1 MKYLLSILPLTLVI
15 ILAGCTRESVSVR
28 AALDH
33 AERVM
38 EAAPDSA
45 LALMDGIDTASL
57 KTDKGRA
64 LYALLMTR
72 ARYKNYINETDDS
85 LINVAVNY
93 YSGKGD
99 AHEMLSLFQ
108 QACIT
113 YNNGLF
119 PKAIATAT
127 RANELASSLNDE
139 LWCARTEDLIADIFE
154 STLNYTE
161 SLRHR
166 QSALKHYLKAGEDTN
181 ARLTRLEIA
190 LEQSAQ
196 KDYAEALENFKLV
209 DTVGC
214 PPELK
219 ACYLDYVI
227 KIFYALGKYNTA
239 ERLRLELE
247 QFDGFHSKSSV
258 YFNTLTMLKLSLGDI
273 KWAKAYCD
281 STSAYAVTPM
291 DSLTAMVARMNIYRA
306 LGDYKNAFLVEE
318 EVMERQNDIVKETIS
333 ESAMAAQ
340 RDYYNIESIKAE
352 KKAEKN
358 RMATIFVVI
367 IAILII
373 TCVIISV
380 QLRMKLRDREFND
393 TIRRIRDEIKGHDI
407 LYNEQSEF
415 MGQLIDR
422 RFGLINRLCD
432 EYFEVEN
439 DDMARRRVYKK
450 VKEEVG
456 HICNT
461 ENLAELQNIVNRS
474 RDNIL
479 ERAKSQIP
487 DLTADNL
494 LMLTLIYSGFA
505 PKTICL
511 ILNLKMKTFYTR
523 RQRLVNRIKE
533 SDDPDRQEFLDL
545 IR

>member
-1 MKYLLSILPLTLVI
+1 
-15 ILAGCTRESVSVR
+15 
-28 AALDH
+28 
-33 AERVM
+33 
-38 EAAPDSA
+38 
-45 LALMDGIDTASL
+45 
-57 KTDKGRA
+57 
-64 LYALLMTR
+64 
-72 ARYKNYINETDDS
+72 
-85 LINVAVNY
+85 
-93 YSGKGD
+93 
-99 AHEMLSLFQ
+99 
-108 QACIT
+108 
-113 YNNGLF
+113 
-119 PKAIATAT
+119 
-127 RANELASSLNDE
+127 
-139 LWCARTEDLIADIFE
+139 
-154 STLNYTE
+154 
-161 SLRHR
+161 
-166 QSALKHYLKAGEDTN
+166 
-181 ARLTRLEIA
+181 
-190 LEQSAQ
+190 
-196 KDYAEALENFKLV
+196 
-209 DTVGC
+209 
-214 PPELK
+214 
-219 ACYLDYVI
+219 
-227 KIFYALGKYNTA
+227 
-239 ERLRLELE
+239 
-247 QFDGFHSKSSV
+247 
-258 YFNTLTMLKLSLGDI
+258 
-273 KWAKAYCD
+273 
-281 STSAYAVTPM
+281 
-291 DSLTAMVARMNIYRA
+291 
-306 LGDYKNAFLVEE
+306 
-318 EVMERQNDIVKETIS
+318 
-333 ESAMAAQ
+333 
-340 RDYYNIESIKAE
+340 
-352 KKAEKN
+352 
-358 RMATIFVVI
+358 
-367 IAILII
+367 
-373 TCVIISV
+373 
-380 QLRMKLRDREFND
+380 MKLRDREFND